1 MARGR
6 LLKVLH
12 SVENSFSPL
21 LLLLATLILAAD
33 IVARLLGVSALRAS
47 TDYVRHLVLWISF
60 AGAMITTC
68 ELLAGPRVRVARTP
82 GIIRSWGYSRG

>member
-1 MARGR
+1 MARER
-6 LLKVLH
+6 PLKVLH
-12 SVENSFSPL
+12 SIENAFSPV

-68 ELLAGPRVRVARTP
+68 ELLAGPHVRVARTAP
-82 GIIRSWGYSRG
+82 A